1 MAEDSSG
8 TSSQTISGM
17 EFRDA
22 GLPDWRLLVAALHA
36 RFDTPSYAAGL
47 GLVAAIGAVADE
59 LDHHPDL
66 DLRYGHLNVKL
77 SSHDVGGVTQR
88 DLRLATWI
96 SELAAEAGARP
107 RPELTQVLEL
117 GLDTADWE
125 RIRPF
130 WEAVLA
136 GADDPRLPDEVH
148 DPDGSLPTLWFQGTE
163 PHDEPRQR
171 FHIDLH
177 VPGDLAPA
185 RIEAAL
191 AAGGTLISDEHAPGF
206 TVLADPDGN
215 KVCICTSWRD

>member
-1 MAEDSSG
+1 MAEDDSG

-47 GLVAAIGAVADE
+47 TLLAAIGVVANE

-77 SSHDVGGVTQR
+77 SSHDVGGVTER
-88 DLRLATWI
+88 DLRLATRI

-107 RPELTQVLEL
+107 RPELTQVFEL
-117 GLDTADWE
+117 GLDTPDWE

-130 WEAVLA
+130 WKAVLA

-163 PHDEPRQR
+163 PHEEPRQR

-177 VPGDLAPA
+177 VPGELATA

>member
-1 MAEDSSG
+1 MAEETSG
-8 TSSQTISGM
+8 TVSGV
-17 EFRDA
+17 ELREA

-47 GLVAAIGAVADE
+47 GLVAAIGAAAEE

-66 DLRYGHLNVKL
+66 DLRYGHLNVTL
-77 SSHDVGGVTQR
+77 ASHDVGGVTSR
-88 DLRLATWI
+88 DLRLAARI
-96 SELAAEAGARP
+96 SELAAAAGARP
-107 RPELTQVLEL
+107 RPELTQVFEL
-117 GLDTADWE
+117 ALDTPDWS

-130 WEAVLA
+130 WKAVLA

-171 FHIDLH
+171 FHVDLH